1 MQDDHDES
9 RRAGMRTPSPS
20 RVLIVAHQTADG
32 PELVEAVARR
42 AADGAC
48 TFTLLVPARSPALHS
63 VTGPPGDGISEAEA
77 RLEVAI
83 PLLSEAA
90 GGAIIGVVGAS
101 EPLGAV
107 QDALNVLGFDEVMIS
122 MLPVRESRW
131 FRVELPRKVRALGV
145 SVTEVI
151 ARASRVDHTAA

>member
-1 MQDDHDES
+1 MTVNET
-9 RRAGMRTPSPS
+9 RRTGMRAPSPS
-20 RVLIVAHQTADG
+20 RVLIVAHQTADS

-48 TFTLLVPARSPALHS
+48 TFTLLVPARPPAPQS
-63 VTGPPGDGISEAEA
+63 IAVAPGEGINDAEE

-90 GGAIIGVVGAS
+90 GEAIIGVVGS
-101 EPLGAV
+101 PEPLAAV

-145 SVTEVI
+145 PVTEVI
-151 ARASRVDHTAA
+151 RRVSEIDHSAA

>member
-1 MQDDHDES
+1 MAVNES
-9 RRAGMRTPSPS
+9 RRTGMRTPSPR
-20 RVLIVAHQTADG
+20 RVLIVAHQTADS
-32 PELVEAVARR
+32 PELVAAVARR

-48 TFTLLVPARSPALHS
+48 TFTLLVPGRAPALHS
-63 VTGPPGDGISEAEA
+63 VTVCGADGLSEAEE
-77 RLEVAI
+77 RLEAAI

-90 GGAIIGVVGAS
+90 GEAIIGVVGTH

-145 SVTEVI
+145 PVTEVI
-151 ARASRVDHTAA
+151 ARTSEVDPTAA

>member
-1 MQDDHDES
+1 
-9 RRAGMRTPSPS
+9 MRTPSPS
-20 RVLIVAHQTADG
+20 RVLIVAHQTADS

-48 TFTLLVPARSPALHS
+48 TFTLLVPARSPGLHS
-63 VTGPPGDGISEAEA
+63 VTSVPADGLSEAEE

-90 GGAIIGVVGAS
+90 GEPIIGVLGS
-101 EPLGAV
+101 HEPLGAV

-131 FRVELPRKVRALGV
+131 FRVGLPRKVRALGV
-145 SVTEVI
+145 PVTEVI
-151 ARASRVDHTAA
+151 TRVSEVGDSAA

>member
-1 MQDDHDES
+1 
-9 RRAGMRTPSPS
+9 MRTPSPS
-20 RVLIVAHQTADG
+20 RVLIVAHQTADS

-63 VTGPPGDGISEAEA
+63 VTSVPADGLSEAEE

-90 GGAIIGVVGAS
+90 GEPIIGVLGS
-101 EPLGAV
+101 HEPLGAV

-131 FRVELPRKVRALGV
+131 FRVGLPRKVRALGV
-145 SVTEVI
+145 PVTEVI
-151 ARASRVDHTAA
+151 TRVSEVGDSAA